1 LKETKDLILIFS
13 LSLNFG
19 FLIAGGWYYLIRMSS
34 PVASAAPATAAAEP
48 APLPSAVA
56 TAAPVALTTEGHP
69 SRGPANAPVTIVE
82 FSDFQCPF
90 CGRETPVL
98 KQIEDAYPGKI
109 RRVFRQFP
117 IASIHSKAKKAAEA
131 SLCANEQGKFWELHD
146 TLFEQPSALELTDI
160 YRKADGLKLNKD
172 SFRNCLESS
181 KYAAAVE
188 HDLQEGIQA
197 GVTGTPAVF
206 INGRMV
212 NGARPYADMASL
224 IGSELAKPQK
234 P

>member
-1 LKETKDLILIFS
+1 VKEIKDLILIFS

-19 FLIAGGWYYLIRMSS
+19 FVIAGAWYGINRLS
-34 PVASAAPATAAAEP
+34 PLAASAAAPVPATTPAAGALEN
-48 APLPSAVA
+48 
-56 TAAPVALTTEGHP
+56 TAPVALTTEGHP

-98 KQIEDAYPGKI
+98 KQLEDAYPGKI
-109 RRVFRQFP
+109 RRIFRQFP
-117 IASIHSKAKKAAEA
+117 IASIHSKAQKAAEA
-131 SLCANEQGKFWELHD
+131 SLCANEQGKFWEMHD
-146 TLFEQPSALELTDI
+146 TLFEQPLALELTDI
-160 YRKADGLKLNKD
+160 YKKADGLRLNKD
-172 SFRNCLESS
+172 SFKNCLESS
-181 KYAAAVE
+181 RYAAAVE

-212 NGARPYADMASL
+212 NGARPYADLSSI
-224 IGSELAKPQK
+224 IGGELAKP
-234 P
+234 PRS